1 MSRPGSSVPPHK
13 QSKKQMDNSEL
24 TRAYERITSLTTDLE
39 ESERLRQRETRQ
51 RLAEKTLARG
61 DAELAAKQIK
71 RLEDKIAALEARLN
85 Q

>member
-1 MSRPGSSVPPHK
+1 
-13 QSKKQMDNSEL
+13 MDNSEL

-39 ESERLRQRETRQ
+39 ESERLREREQRQ

>member
-1 MSRPGSSVPPHK
+1 
-13 QSKKQMDNSEL
+13 MDNSEL

-39 ESERLRQRETRQ
+39 ESERLREREQRQ

-71 RLEDKIAALEARLN
+71 RLKRLEDKIAALEARLN